1 MKKVA
6 KATSLIMISG
16 AISGCA
22 AVVPNFDIPVDQT
35 GAPTVQSIVRR
46 VTCELAGLLDQ
57 SYGLRGALLISDI
70 DVALQLNLT
79 VNDTGGLSPS
89 LSYINGAFAFGL
101 GGTLSQSREQN
112 YTEKIYYSLR
122 DLQKEVDLAHK
133 NGVDLAA
140 CWPIDTNLAGNLG
153 LKRTV
158 ELAFT
163 SGHLDWTAK
172 IADGAFGGYV
182 NFVVTK
188 NVNAGPTWTLT
199 HFTGPGNNLASFS
212 EVNTDK
218 LTFAFARGDNV
229 GTPFRVSGRQKADH
243 LIDQMNIN
251 QLTTQL
257 GNLNQLT
264 TQLGNNQ
271 FPLGSLLRLR

>member
-1 MKKVA
+1 MKRGMHSRARSFIVVL
-6 KATSLIMISG
+6 SSIG
-16 AISGCA
+16 ISGCA

-46 VTCELAGLLDQ
+46 VTCELAGLLDE
-57 SYGLRGALLISDI
+57 SYGLKNALLISDI

-89 LSYINGAFAFGL
+89 LSYINGPFAFGL
-101 GGTLSQSREQN
+101 GGTASQSREQN
-112 YTEKIYYSLR
+112 YTQKLYYSLR
-122 DLQKEVDLAHK
+122 ELQKEVDLARK
-133 NGVDLAA
+133 AGVDLAA
-140 CWPIDTNLAGNLG
+140 CWPTDTNLAGNLG

-163 SGHLDWTAK
+163 APHLDWTAK

-199 HFTGPGNNLASFS
+199 HFTGPGSNLASFS

-218 LTFAFARGDNV
+218 LTFAFARGDKA
-229 GTPFRVSGRQKADH
+229 GTPYGVPGRLKADH
-243 LIDQMNIN
+243 LIDQININ

-257 GNLNQLT
+257 GNLRQVIK
-264 TQLGNNQ
+264 
-271 FPLGSLLRLR
+271 